1 MSKRDPATRPVR
13 NVPHPTKAGGRFE
26 LRLEETNGRRKRRF
40 GDPLDTGAP
49 GRGTK
54 DWPQLR
60 AHLGAQRGAKRIGGK
75 DLGAPRR
82 PAICFLYED
91 LAELAEL
98 EGDGPEQV
106 FGMYP
111 RSFIPKI
118 LPWLRCGRR
127 QVVHVCSGGLPP
139 GEGIRVDIRP
149 EARPDIL
156 ADGRHLPF
164 EDGSVDALLIDPPY
178 TEHYARDLYGVS
190 YPRPAHLLREAARV
204 VKPQGRIGFVHYITP
219 NPPPMTRVV
228 KVFGLSTGF
237 GFPMR
242 AVTIFEREQHSLPLT
257 AGSAR

>member
-1 MSKRDPATRPVR
+1 MSKRDPATRPTR
-13 NVPHPTKAGGRFE
+13 AIPHPAKAGGRFE
-26 LRLEETNGRRKRRF
+26 VHLEATNGRRKRRF
-40 GDPLDTGAP
+40 GDPKYTGAG

-60 AHLGAQRGAKRIGGK
+60 AHLGAQRGTTRIAGT
-75 DLGAPRR
+75 DRGAPRR
-82 PAICFLYED
+82 PAILFLYED
-91 LAELAEL
+91 LADLAEL
-98 EGDGPEQV
+98 EPEQV

-111 RSFIPKI
+111 KSFIPKI
-118 LPWLRCGRR
+118 LPWLRCARR
-127 QVVHVCSGGLPP
+127 RLVHVCSGGLPP
-139 GEGIRVDIRP
+139 GEGIRVDVRP
-149 EARPDIL
+149 EARPDIV

-178 TEHYARDLYGVS
+178 TEHYARDLYGVG

-219 NPPPMTRVV
+219 NPPPLCRVV

-242 AVTIFEREQHSLPLT
+242 AVTIFEREQQALPFVRT
-257 AGSAR
+257 GSGDA